1 MWPDVAASSL
11 ADGALT
17 MRTRWKDYR
26 QAAEISWVRKWQEA
40 YAINEP
46 GRESSQRKKTQPELR
61 PDSS

>member
-1 MWPDVAASSL
+1 MGGL
-11 ADGALT
+11 A

-46 GRESSQRKKTQPELR
+46 GRERSQRKKTQPELR